1 MMENSGVA
9 PLLPV
14 SPLSPQPPFP
24 PQTEEKGGVRAG
36 VASLPGGASSDA
48 VTPPSLTPPFSPS
61 EGGKGVGGIGGTYR
75 RIAVI
80 GLAATGLA
88 TARILSERGATVTVY
103 DGKPEDKLDP
113 ARVAEA
119 KGIAGVRLALGVG
132 EPDWGEI
139 DLVVP
144 SPGVPKT
151 ARAIAGAFER
161 GIPVWSEIEVAYRL
175 AVAPILAITGTN
187 GKTTTTALVGAICR
201 EAGLTTF
208 VAGNIAEDEGKRT
221 PLIVAAV
228 ECPADGV
235 IVAEISSFQLEHVHT
250 FRPKVAAWLNLS
262 VDHMDRYAS
271 MDEYAEAKAKIF
283 AAQTE
288 DDMAVLNAD
297 DEYVMRFGTASAK
310 PFFRDGFSLK
320 KTTDDWDPFIQG
332 FRAPIGMIQQNG
344 DVIHDWYLFDGY
356 DPLIRQSEVPLIGL
370 HNIAN
375 VLAAALIWKAFY
387 DYLYRKEVRIERSSS
402 DIAIE
407 AIRSFRGVAHRM
419 EFVAEVSG
427 VRYINNSMCTNPA
440 AVEASV
446 SAIETPLVAI
456 AGGIHKGGDLTPM
469 YDSLKRNARKVV
481 LIGAAKQ
488 EIADGLRVA
497 GMDAGDVSF
506 ADSLPEAVSMAASL
520 ATEGD
525 TVMLVPG
532 CASFDMFS
540 GFEERGAV
548 FREAVRGLES
558 NTD

>member
-1 MMENSGVA
+1 
-9 PLLPV
+9 L
-14 SPLSPQPPFP
+14 
-24 PQTEEKGGVRAG
+24 
-36 VASLPGGASSDA
+36 
-48 VTPPSLTPPFSPS
+48 
-61 EGGKGVGGIGGTYR
+61 GVGGPNPDSEFRAR

-88 TARILSERGATVTVY
+88 TARILSERGAIVTVY

-119 KGIAGVRLALGVG
+119 KAIPSVRLALGVG
-132 EPDWGEI
+132 EPDWTET

-144 SPGVPKT
+144 SPGVPKW
-151 ARAIAGAFER
+151 APPIAGAFER

-175 AVAPILAITGTN
+175 AKAPILAITGTN

-201 EAGLTTF
+201 EAGLNTW

-271 MDEYAEAKAKIF
+271 MEEYAEAKAKIF

-288 DDMAVLNAD
+288 DDFAVLNRD
-297 DEYVMRFGTASAK
+297 DDMVMRFSKNIGAGRRSTFTANDGVGICTTGTTSYYFQAGKLWVENRLIGGGLGALVGDL
-310 PFFRDGFSLK
+310 PLK
-320 KTTDDWDPFIQG
+320 
-332 FRAPIGMIQQNG
+332 
-344 DVIHDWYLFDGY
+344 
-356 DPLIRQSEVPLIGL
+356 GL

-375 VLAAALIWKAFY
+375 FMVA
-387 DYLYRKEVRIERSSS
+387 VRMTTAIGIELET
-402 DIAIE
+402 IAS
-407 AIRSFRGVAHRM
+407 AMKSFRGVAHRM
-419 EFVAEVSG
+419 EFVADVAG

-446 SAIETPLVAI
+446 SAIDTPLVAI

-469 YDSLKRNARKVV
+469 YDSLKRGARKVV

-488 EIADGLRVA
+488 EIADGLHSA
-497 GMDAGDVSF
+497 GMDAEDISF
-506 ADSLPEAVSMAASL
+506 AETLPEAVNVAASL

-540 GFEERGAV
+540 GFEERGAI
-548 FREAVRGLES
+548 FREAVRELPGALTPPPPSPSEGRGG
-558 NTD
+558 